1 MPRKNKYSHQDW
13 IALRIAARYDL
24 VEEYKTA
31 RRHRR
36 TPLQAL
42 EEWDLLTEENLKLL
56 LNPTR

>member
-1 MPRKNKYSHQDW
+1 MPRKNKYRHQDW

-42 EEWDLLTEENLKLL
+42 EEWDLLTEENLKLIL
-56 LNPTR
+56 DQSR